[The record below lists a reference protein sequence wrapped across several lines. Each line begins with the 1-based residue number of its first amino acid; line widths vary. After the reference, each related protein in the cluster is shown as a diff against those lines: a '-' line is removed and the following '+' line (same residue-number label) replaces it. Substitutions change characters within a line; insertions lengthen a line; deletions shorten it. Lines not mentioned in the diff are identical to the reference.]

1 MTADRY
7 VFRIENYLCLG
18 YGKKEKGGKKKS
30 TASKMESRLN
40 SHREMRSKENAGEDR
55 KGERERERGG
65 SRRKGRRAASRRRG
79 RIQRKVVRFPDESKI
94 IDNRREERAQE
105 VDNRA
110 RWAKRR
116 TGP

>member
-40 SHREMRSKENAGEDR
+40 SRREMRSKENAGEDR
-55 KGERERERGG
+55 KGEREREADREGRGG
-65 SRRKGRRAASRRRG
+65 VERAEEEEGYKGRWFG
-79 RIQRKVVRFPDESKI
+79 FPM
-94 IDNRREERAQE
+94 NRR
-105 VDNRA
+105 
-110 RWAKRR
+110 
-116 TGP
+116 

>member
-1 MTADRY
+1 
-7 VFRIENYLCLG
+7 
-18 YGKKEKGGKKKS
+18 
-30 TASKMESRLN
+30 MESRLN
-40 SHREMRSKENAGEDR
+40 SRREMRSKENAG
-55 KGERERERGG
+55 KIGKERERERGG

>member
-40 SHREMRSKENAGEDR
+40 SRREMRSKENAGEDR
-55 KGERERERGG
+55 KGERERERRIAKEGAACSEQKKRKDTKEGG
-65 SRRKGRRAASRRRG
+65 SVSR
-79 RIQRKVVRFPDESKI
+79 
-94 IDNRREERAQE
+94 
-105 VDNRA
+105 
-110 RWAKRR
+110 
-116 TGP
+116 